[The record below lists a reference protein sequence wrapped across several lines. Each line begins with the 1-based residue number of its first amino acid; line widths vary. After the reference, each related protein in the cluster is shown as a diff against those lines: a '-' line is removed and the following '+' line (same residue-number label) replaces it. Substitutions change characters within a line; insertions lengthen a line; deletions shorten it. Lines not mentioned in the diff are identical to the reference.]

1 VLLGGVVLVIAIFA
15 LRNPKSHV
23 SAGSAAATTVVSSS
37 TRSAGPRTTS
47 SKSTAAAKPAG
58 AATSSRNSA
67 AGSSSDS
74 PAASGVKSVPLV
86 VLNNTETA
94 GLAGLAAKRFEAG
107 GWTVSS
113 TGNLSNNII
122 STCAYYDPAATG
134 AKDAA
139 EALREQFP
147 TIKRVK
153 ARFAGLPD
161 GPVVVVLTP
170 GYSSD

>member
-1 VLLGGVVLVIAIFA
+1 MLLGAVVLVIAIFA

-23 SAGSAAATTVVSSS
+23 TAGSVGATTVVSSPTGS
-37 TRSAGPRTTS
+37 PTART
-47 SKSTAAAKPAG
+47 SKSGSTASAKPAH
-58 AATSSRNSA
+58 AATSAQSSA
-67 AGSSSDS
+67 SGSSSNT
-74 PAASGVKSVPLV
+74 PATTGARSVTLV

-94 GLAGLAAKRFEAG
+94 GLAKQAANRFEAG

-122 STCAYYDPAATG
+122 STCAYYDPAVAG

-139 EALREQFP
+139 EALRAQFP

-153 ARFAGLPD
+153 ARFAELPS
-161 GPVVVVLTP
+161 GPLVVVLTP
-170 GYSSD
+170 GYSSA